1 MIFIILFV
9 YSFAPLPG
17 TGLITRV
24 GSPLVR
30 NDSCPNRG
38 GAMLIAAYAPFSSR
52 LLPLRDATQ
61 CLFNLFPGP
70 FKRGLGLHHRGPHRI
85 ELHAP
90 CRRQKVSRPRLP
102 R

>member
-61 CLFNLFPGP
+61 CLFTGISQMTRVWPCCGP
-70 FKRGLGLHHRGPHRI
+70 
-85 ELHAP
+85 
-90 CRRQKVSRPRLP
+90 CVSSE
-102 R
+102 